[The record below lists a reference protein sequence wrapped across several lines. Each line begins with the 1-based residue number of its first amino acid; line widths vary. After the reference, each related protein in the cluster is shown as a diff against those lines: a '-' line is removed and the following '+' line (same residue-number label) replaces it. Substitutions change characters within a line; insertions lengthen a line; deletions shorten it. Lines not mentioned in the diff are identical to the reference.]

1 MYRTILIYV
10 TLLLL
15 SFSCKK
21 VDKLTQFDLVY
32 DSSITVESTYGIDIP
47 FNIYTPNITTNSES
61 TFESNDT
68 RKDLVE
74 SIILKTM
81 TMTVSSPAGE
91 DFSFLKSVEIYI
103 SADGLSEMKV
113 AWKDNIDNGTK
124 ILNLETSSSDLK
136 EYIKKDDFKLKV
148 TTTTDEV
155 LTQDYTIDIHSV
167 FFVDAK
173 ILGI

>member
-1 MYRTILIYV
+1 MYRTILISV

-15 SFSCKK
+15 IFSCKK